1 MKHLEHLETDAIL
14 FQNKTV
20 QIAFILS
27 FVFLLDIVDTVE
39 HFFRPHQLDWPIE
52 WLSNTVQRKCQLLV
66 SIQLQLI
73 FVFILLGRK
82 KKLMYNDE
90 EEVQAKTN
98 NVQIDHAPNLMQ
110 NFINWNEMKQKSK
123 INN

>member
-39 HFFRPHQLDWPIE
+39 HFFRPHQLD
-52 WLSNTVQRKCQLLV
+52 
-66 SIQLQLI
+66 
-73 FVFILLGRK
+73 
-82 KKLMYNDE
+82 
-90 EEVQAKTN
+90 
-98 NVQIDHAPNLMQ
+98 
-110 NFINWNEMKQKSK
+110 
-123 INN
+123 